1 MTARGTTAQVLLM
14 APLVAFGP
22 SSTVSEERHPTAQQI
37 VERIQKSVG
46 VSWHEPTVD
55 TFKAGDPSTP
65 VTGVAVTT
73 MATLDVLQRAA
84 SGGDNL
90 IITHEPT
97 FYGHLDETAR
107 LAEEGDPVFVAKQAF
122 IRDHHLVIWRF
133 HDFWHE
139 RKPDGILTGMIGAL
153 NWGKFQNANNSNI
166 FDLPSTTLGQLA
178 ADVQT
183 KLDIRTLRV
192 VGDPSIMVTR
202 IAFSEGFSG
211 FETNR
216 RLFQFDGVDAL
227 VIGEDHEWET
237 IEYAADAITAK
248 KRKGLIVLGHVPSEQ
263 AGMEE
268 CARWLRTFV
277 HEVPV
282 HFVATAEPFWRPET
296 RDFR

>member
-1 MTARGTTAQVLLM
+1 MARAIIARVLLM
-14 APLVAFGP
+14 TLLAVFGLI
-22 SSTVSEERHPTAQQI
+22 SMASQERHPTAQQI

-46 VSWHEPTVD
+46 VPWHEPTVD

-65 VTGVAVTT
+65 VTGVAVTM
-73 MATLDVLQRAA
+73 MATLDVLQHAA
-84 SGGDNL
+84 NGGDNL

-97 FYGHLDETAR
+97 FYGHLDETVG
-107 LAEEGDPVFVAKQAF
+107 LAKEADPVFVAKEAF
-122 IRDHHLVIWRF
+122 IREHHLVIWRF

-153 NWGKFQNANNSNI
+153 NWGKFQNASNRNV

-178 ADVQT
+178 TDIQA
-183 KLDIRTLRV
+183 KLSIRTLRV
-192 VGDPSIMVTR
+192 VGDASVMVTR
-202 IAFSEGFSG
+202 IALSEGFAG

-216 RLFQFDGVDAL
+216 RLFQFDGVDVL

-237 IEYAADAITAK
+237 IEYAADATTAG

-268 CARWLRTFV
+268 CARWLRSFV

-282 HFVATAEPFWRPET
+282 HFVATAEPFWRPEIN
-296 RDFR
+296 RFK